1 SKGFGLTTGADAQR
15 TPCAIGSVKSNI
27 GHLESAAGIAALSKV
42 LLQLRH
48 AQLAPSLHA
57 QPANPHIDF
66 APSAFR
72 VQTELGEWPRP
83 AAHPRRAG
91 ISSFG
96 AGGANAHLIVEEYD
110 DARPVNDAAG
120 PQLFLLSARDR
131 IALREYAARMLEH

>member
-1 SKGFGLTTGADAQR
+1 
-15 TPCAIGSVKSNI
+15 
-27 GHLESAAGIAALSKV
+27 SAAGIAALSKV

-66 APSAFR
+66 AASAFR

-96 AGGANAHLIVEEYD
+96 AGGANAFLVVQEY
-110 DARPVNDAAG
+110 PHAAA
-120 PQLFLLSARDR
+120 PEPATPASAPALWVLSTRRADR
-131 IALREYAARMLEH
+131 LAEYARRLAQA